1 MKTMKKLQV
10 MFFAS
15 AIAVSGS
22 LIATSSYAQGVDS
35 AIRKVG
41 EAGKK
46 VGQTGKKV
54 GQKTASVAVKGASRI
69 ADKTYKGKEGPN
81 GETVYIDK
89 NDHKYI
95 VDGKGK
101 KVYLDESDIRDKKQD

>member
-1 MKTMKKLQV
+1 MKTMKKLQI
-10 MFFAS
+10 MLFAS

-22 LIATSSYAQGVDS
+22 LIATGSYAQGVDS

-41 EAGKK
+41 E
-46 VGQTGKKV
+46 TGKKV
-54 GQKTASVAVKGASRI
+54 GQKTASTAVKGASKVT
-69 ADKTYKGKEGPN
+69 DKTYKGKEGPN

-89 NDHKYI
+89 RDRKYI

>member
-1 MKTMKKLQV
+1 MKTIKTLRIV
-10 MFFAS
+10 LFAS

-22 LIATSSYAQGVDS
+22 LIATGSYAQGVDS
-35 AIRKVG
+35 AIR
-41 EAGKK
+41 K

-54 GQKTASVAVKGASRI
+54 GQKTASVAVKGASKV

-89 NDHKYI
+89 RDRKYI

-101 KVYLDESDIRDKKQD
+101 KIYLDESDIRDKKEH

>member
-1 MKTMKKLQV
+1 MKTMKTLQV
-10 MFFAS
+10 MLFAS

-22 LIATSSYAQGVDS
+22 LIATNSYAQGVDS
-35 AIRKVG
+35 AIR
-41 EAGKK
+41 K

-54 GQKTASVAVKGASRI
+54 GQKTASVAVKGASKV
-69 ADKTYKGKEGPN
+69 ADKTYKGKQGPN

-89 NDHKYI
+89 HDRKYV